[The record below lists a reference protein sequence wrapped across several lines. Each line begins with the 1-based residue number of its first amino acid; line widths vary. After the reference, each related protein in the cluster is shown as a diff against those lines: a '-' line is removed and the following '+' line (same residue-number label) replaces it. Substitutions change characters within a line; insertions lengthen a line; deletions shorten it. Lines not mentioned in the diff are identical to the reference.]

1 MIRVAAGFAAIACI
15 RKQRIHDLSF
25 QNLIR
30 RGKSSFHLIVNN
42 SVIFQRPL
50 CIFKLI
56 APSLLAEDLFFFVN
70 IRIKNSIQ
78 VHMHQILEILIVAAC
93 NRIAG
98 FIRIGHCIE
107 KCIKRTLYQLHKRI
121 FQRKLP
127 GTAQHAVLQN
137 VGYAGAV
144 FWRSTKSNIKHL
156 VLIIILYKHDS
167 CACFF
172 MAQQISCGTDI
183 LQIFFFD
190 NVISKNSVL
199 IHICLRFLL
208 FIIALLRLII
218 PAILLLPETAVH
230 TFRGQLL

>member
-1 MIRVAAGFAAIACI
+1 MFVNKRQLFCHIHISVQINVAVGRMIIGLMKLQKFLIGKLRNMIRITAGFAAIACI

-30 RGKSSFHLIVNN
+30 RGKSSLHLIVNN
-42 SVIFQRPL
+42 SVIFQRSL

-107 KCIKRTLYQLHKRI
+107 KCVKRTLYQLHKRI
-121 FQRKLP
+121 F
-127 GTAQHAVLQN
+127 
-137 VGYAGAV
+137 
-144 FWRSTKSNIKHL
+144 
-156 VLIIILYKHDS
+156 
-167 CACFF
+167 
-172 MAQQISCGTDI
+172 
-183 LQIFFFD
+183 
-190 NVISKNSVL
+190 
-199 IHICLRFLL
+199 
-208 FIIALLRLII
+208 
-218 PAILLLPETAVH
+218 
-230 TFRGQLL
+230 